1 MNRPFVLAALAL
13 AVVTVIY
20 MPVVLSLLFVGVV
33 FGIFLSDASQNL
45 GRWLH
50 IPRKA
55 ALTLVVV
62 AMVLLA
68 GGLLA
73 LMVPR
78 VAGQLQ
84 QLMENLPGYLRQA
97 SDTLRALD
105 RGWLPLNEL
114 ADQLMGTAS
123 RLPEGLVG
131 ESTRLFSEVA
141 GILSSGLGA
150 LGVLLIVFAVAVYIA
165 VEPGMYQRGILFL
178 LPDRWHP
185 GAQRVMAQTAR
196 TVGWWFVGQAIS
208 IVLLFTAMTLG
219 LWLIGVP
226 FALVFGAFTGL
237 MTFIPSLGPVFA
249 AVPTLLVALT
259 QGVPE
264 MVATLVLV
272 IVLQNLE
279 GLFITPNIHRRIID
293 LPPALVLAS
302 VLVLGNMVGMIGLF
316 VAMPLV
322 VVAQS
327 LAQGIKAEWRAL
339 EAESP
344 GAGG

>member
-1 MNRPFVLAALAL
+1 MKQPIVLGLLAL
-13 AVVTVIY
+13 AVITIIF

-33 FGIFLSDASQNL
+33 FGVFLTDASRNVSHWL
-45 GRWLH
+45 GL
-50 IPRKA
+50 PRKA
-55 ALTLVVV
+55 ALTLVVLALLV
-62 AMVLLA
+62 LA

-84 QLMENLPGYLRQA
+84 DLMANLPAYLRQA
-97 SDTLRALD
+97 SATLRSMD
-105 RGWLPLNEL
+105 REWLPLREMAERL
-114 ADQLMGTAS
+114 TDTAAD
-123 RLPEGLVG
+123 LPAGLVG
-131 ESTRLFSEVA
+131 ESERLFSEVA

-185 GAQRVMAQTAR
+185 GARRVMAETAR

-208 IVLLFTAMTLG
+208 IIILFTAMTLG

-237 MTFIPSLGPVFA
+237 MTFIPSLGPVIA
-249 AVPTLLVALT
+249 GVPTLIVALT
-259 QGVPE
+259 QGMPE
-264 MVATLVLV
+264 MLVTLGLV

-279 GLFITPNIHRRIID
+279 GLFITPNIHRRIIA

-322 VVAQS
+322 VVGQS

-339 EAESP
+339 EKAPSQT
-344 GAGG
+344 GS